1 MEGVKMKKCHMCLLE
16 KEDSEFNKRR
26 CNQCILCEKK
36 WKKEWYQKN
45 KKIISKKAQ
54 TYRKKNKKIIKQKKQ
69 IYYLKNKNSIDLK
82 NKLHREKN
90 REYLNKK
97 SNEYYHKNKKNIHQ
111 KQKEYLQN
119 NIQAKTKHNLRTRIN
134 LVLKGKIK
142 SGSTID
148 LLGCSIE
155 FFLQYIESKFLPG
168 MTWNNHT
175 KSGWHIDHI
184 IPCASFDLTDPEQQ
198 KKCFHYSNLQ
208 PLWAVDN
215 LRKSDKVPY
224 SER

>member
-1 MEGVKMKKCHMCLLE
+1 MKKCHMCLLE

-36 WKKEWYQKN
+36 WKKEWHQRN
-45 KKIISKKAQ
+45 KKIISKRSKE
-54 TYRKKNKKIIKQKKQ
+54 YRKQNKKTIQQKKQ
-69 IYYLKNKNSIDLK
+69 VYYIKNKEKIDAK
-82 NKLHREKN
+82 NKLHRAEN

-97 SNEYYHKNKKNIHQ
+97 SNEYYHNNKKIIHQ
-111 KQKEYLQN
+111 KRKTYLQN
-119 NIQAKTKHNLRTRIN
+119 NIQAKTKHSLRTRIN

-175 KSGWHIDHI
+175 RNGWHIDHI

-215 LRKSDKVPY
+215 LRKSDKVPD
-224 SER
+224 SEQ